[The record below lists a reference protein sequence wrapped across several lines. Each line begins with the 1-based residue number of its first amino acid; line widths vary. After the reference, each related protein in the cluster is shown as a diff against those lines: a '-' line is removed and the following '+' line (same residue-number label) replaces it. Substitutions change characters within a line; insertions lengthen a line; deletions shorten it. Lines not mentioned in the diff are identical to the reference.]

1 MNPRL
6 AFFLVGLAGVAAVPL
21 SAQFNFGK
29 INESLQKAKQT
40 VDKAK
45 ETADKAKQTADSA
58 AKVAKGIAGIGIEE
72 ETTIGDTVALEVI
85 ARHGGV
91 VRDEEITR
99 RVNLVGK
106 GLAHYSKRPA
116 LEWRFGVLDS
126 AAVNAFSAPGGHVFI
141 TQGLYDLVGEDD
153 AALAA
158 VLAHEIAH
166 ITERH
171 ALKIIERSELL
182 AGAGDFAQRSSDFR
196 RTEAELRQFDLS
208 IDAILNALFEKGYD
222 PQTEYAADR
231 LGRQLAVTTG
241 YAPGALRQVL
251 TQLRQRKGDE
261 AKTIFSTHPP
271 LADRIRRLP
280 ADK

>member
-1 MNPRL
+1 MSPRL
-6 AFFLVGLAGVAAVPL
+6 AFLLVGLAGVVAVPL

-29 INESLQKAKQT
+29 INETLQKAK
-40 VDKAK
+40 D
-45 ETADKAKQTADSA
+45 TATKAKQTADSA
-58 AKVAKGIAGIGIEE
+58 TKVAKGVAGIGIEE
-72 ETTIGDTVALEVI
+72 ENSIGDSVAVEVVS
-85 ARHGGV
+85 RYGGV
-91 VRDEEITR
+91 VRDEDLTK

-106 GLAHYSKRPA
+106 ALAHYSRRPA

-126 AAVNAFSAPGGHVFI
+126 DSINAFSAPGGYVFI
-141 TQGLYDLVGEDD
+141 TRGLYDLVGDD
-153 AALAA
+153 DDALAA

-208 IDAILNALFEKGYD
+208 VDEVLATLFEKGFD

-251 TQLRQRKGDE
+251 ARLQQRTGDE
-261 AKTIFSTHPP
+261 AKAVFSTHPP
-271 LADRIRRLP
+271 LAERIRRLP
-280 ADK
+280 ADR

>member
-1 MNPRL
+1 MNARL
-6 AFFLVGLAGVAAVPL
+6 TFLLIGLVGVLAVPV

-29 INESLQKAKQT
+29 INETLQKAKDT
-40 VDKAK
+40 ANKAR
-45 ETADKAKQTADSA
+45 QTADSVT
-58 AKVAKGIAGIGIEE
+58 KVAKGVAGIGIEE
-72 ETTIGDTVALEVI
+72 ETSIGDSVAVEVI
-85 ARHGGV
+85 ARFGGV

-126 AAVNAFSAPGGHVFI
+126 DSVNAFSAPGGHVFI
-141 TQGLYDLVGEDD
+141 TRGLYDLAGDNDD
-153 AALAA
+153 ALAA

-171 ALKIIERSELL
+171 ALKIIERAELL
-182 AGAGDFAQRSSDFR
+182 SGAGDFAQRSSDFR

-208 IDAILNALFEKGYD
+208 IDEILKALFEKGYD

-261 AKTIFSTHPP
+261 AKAIFSTHPP
-271 LADRIRRLP
+271 LAERIKRLP